1 MNYLDYGI
9 WAREFIGLGDK
20 CVSLWVSRKQKI
32 NLLVSFFMFWYI
44 QNTKTRDSKD
54 MAAKSS
60 TKEDLPKIKK
70 EFLPLVQNLF
80 QLSDPEKIYDYDYE
94 YKNYPLDDKC
104 GAFSVNNKGELTGL
118 ILKPT
123 GEPNLNW
130 GLIFKCKFLKVL
142 HLEGFNIE
150 YVPDEVFTITGLIC
164 LKLINL
170 QLKELPENISNLNL
184 LNRLDISNNQI
195 CELPNNISNLINLK
209 RLVLRNNKFTF
220 FPEVIFNFFNLEGLI
235 LSNNSIELIPSGI
248 ACLKK
253 LTLLDISFN
262 RLSALPTEIFE
273 LKTFAILAAN
283 DNSINTLPKEIGK
296 SEKLEFLK
304 LSNNKIKKLPD
315 NLLKLEKLFIF
326 DIEDNLLPIP
336 DLSFHLLN
344 PKEKVQTLLA
354 IQNSKSSPLKQAK
367 VLVVGDERVGKTSII
382 NRMLGNQHNENQTS
396 TQGIDISSL
405 DFNEYKAH
413 IWDFAGQELTHQT
426 HQFFLTERS
435 LYIYVIDAQKE
446 DNQARDLHWFN
457 TIKSYSENS
466 PIIVVVNHCDQNLN
480 YQFDLQRYQNT
491 YQVVDVIYTSAC
503 NLNSLSEDVKHKI
516 GDSIVK
522 LNQSI
527 SRQLPK
533 LPGIERQIPESWHI
547 VKSAM
552 ETFKETHNVIEKNIY
567 EDECE
572 KAGVL
577 GSPLQ
582 TALLKILNSIGTV
595 IAYPN
600 DFRLKLTQIL
610 KPEWVTNAVYKI
622 VRSPA
627 KNPGLY
633 TEEAISEILKDGYS
647 HAQQQWLIDLLIK
660 FELGF
665 RLSSSSDLLIPM
677 RLPSVMPEFD
687 KTRYKQ
693 GLNIRFNYHRVGLLK
708 SNVLPQLIVRMHPYV
723 DENTTKYW
731 RHGLFLAHG
740 ECQGV
745 IISDEPNQCIDV
757 YLSTRNEDARS
768 LLQWLRSNLK
778 KIEHSQIQA
787 SENDALPFKEE
798 ITIYDNNYITPI
810 GYVNY
815 EKVERAHKKGKK
827 TIEVEVQYPE
837 TGKVDDIDIGVAQLL
852 GLYKA
857 PELSYS
863 IKGLTDVIV
872 NILLR
877 LTDFRSKIV
886 NEKEDDINDRLRES
900 LTSSGYSVKDQ
911 SRGGFSGS
919 GVGVGE
925 RDLVMMNQ
933 FGQQAT
939 LIEAMCLNSVV
950 KKTINTHYD
959 KLINNYNTQGN
970 SFDFLITYA
979 KVKNIDSFWD
989 KYQRNFN
996 NITDT
1001 TSVHTDKAV
1010 LKVGH
1015 NWVEIDGS
1023 TESRII
1029 IHIVINFGIKP

>member
-1 MNYLDYGI
+1 M
-9 WAREFIGLGDK
+9 
-20 CVSLWVSRKQKI
+20 
-32 NLLVSFFMFWYI
+32 
-44 QNTKTRDSKD
+44 T
-54 MAAKSS
+54 AKSS
-60 TKEDLPKIKK
+60 TKESLPKIKK
-70 EFLPLVQNLF
+70 DFLPLVQNLF
-80 QLSDPEKIYDYDYE
+80 QLSDSEKAYNHEFTNFPI
-94 YKNYPLDDKC
+94 DDKG

-118 ILKPT
+118 ILKT
-123 GEPNLNW
+123 TEKPNLDW
-130 GLIFKCKFLKVL
+130 DLILKCKFLEVL
-142 HLEGFNIE
+142 HLEGFKLE
-150 YVPDEVFTITGLIC
+150 HVPDEVFAITGLTN

-170 QLKELPENISNLNL
+170 QLKEISGNICNLGL
-184 LNRLDISNNQI
+184 LKNLDISHNQI
-195 CELPNNISNLINLK
+195 CELPNNISALINLK
-209 RLVLRNNKFTF
+209 SLVLKNNKFTF
-220 FPEVIFNFFNLEGLI
+220 FPEEIFKFFNLES
-235 LSNNSIELIPSGI
+235 LSLGDNSIELIPSDI

-253 LTLLDISFN
+253 LKILDISFN
-262 RLSALPTEIFE
+262 RISVLPTKIFK
-273 LKTFAILAAN
+273 LKKLFILAAN
-283 DNSINTLPKEIGK
+283 DNNINCIPEAIGY
-296 SEKLEFLK
+296 SDKLEFLK
-304 LSNNKIKKLPD
+304 LSSNKIKKLPD
-315 NLLKLEKLFIF
+315 SLLKLEKLFIF
-326 DIEDNLLPIP
+326 EIEDNLLPIP
-336 DLSFHLLN
+336 DLSFHELN
-344 PKEKVQTLLA
+344 PKEKIQTLLT

-382 NRMLGNQHNENQTS
+382 NRMLGNPHNENQTS

-435 LYIYVIDAQKE
+435 LYLYVIDAQKE

-466 PIIVVVNHCDQNLN
+466 PIIVVVNHFDQNLN

-491 YQVVDVIYTSAC
+491 FQVVDVIYTSAC
-503 NLNSLSEDVKHKI
+503 NLNSLSEDVKFKI
-516 GDSIVK
+516 GDSIDK

-567 EDECE
+567 ENECQ

-647 HAQQQWLIDLLIK
+647 HPQQQWLIDLLIK

-665 RLSSSSDLLIPM
+665 RVSNFDLLIPM

-687 KTRYKQ
+687 KSRYQQ

-740 ECQGV
+740 GCQGV

-757 YLSTRNEDARS
+757 YLSTRDEDARA
-768 LLQWLRSNLK
+768 LLQWLRSNLQ

-787 SENDALPFKEE
+787 NESEALPYKEE
-798 ITIYDNNYITPI
+798 ITIYDENYITPI

-815 EKVERAHKKGKK
+815 EKVERAQKKGKK

-837 TGKVDDIDIGVAQLL
+837 TGKVDDIDIEVAPLL

-857 PELSYS
+857 PELSYN
-863 IKGLTDVIV
+863 IKGLTDVIIS
-872 NILLR
+872 ILLR
-877 LTDFRSKIV
+877 LTDFRSKII
-886 NEKEDDINDRLRES
+886 NENEDDINDRLRES
-900 LTSSGYSVKDQ
+900 LISSGYSINDQ

-959 KLINNYNTQGN
+959 KLVNNYNTQGN

-979 KVKNIDSFWD
+979 KVKNTNSFWN
-989 KYQRNFN
+989 KYQQNFN
-996 NITDT
+996 NIRDY
-1001 TSVHTDKAV
+1001 SSMHTDKSV

-1015 NWVEIDGS
+1015 SYIEMDES
-1023 TESRII
+1023 TEGRRIV
-1029 IHIVINFGIKP
+1029 HIVINFGVKP

>member
-1 MNYLDYGI
+1 MN
-9 WAREFIGLGDK
+9 
-20 CVSLWVSRKQKI
+20 
-32 NLLVSFFMFWYI
+32 
-44 QNTKTRDSKD
+44 
-54 MAAKSS
+54 AKSS
-60 TKEDLPKIKK
+60 TKENLPKIK
-70 EFLPLVQNLF
+70 EDFLPLVQNLL
-80 QLSDPEKIYDYDYE
+80 QLSDSEKAYNYNYE
-94 YKNYPLDDKC
+94 FTNFPIDDKG

-118 ILKPT
+118 ILKT
-123 GEPNLNW
+123 TEKPNLDW
-130 GLIFKCKFLKVL
+130 DLILKCKFLEVL
-142 HLEGFNIE
+142 HLEGFKLE
-150 YVPDEVFTITGLIC
+150 HVPDEVFAITGLTN

-170 QLKELPENISNLNL
+170 QLKEISGNICNLGLLEN
-184 LNRLDISNNQI
+184 LDISHNQI
-195 CELPNNISNLINLK
+195 CELPNNTSDLINLK
-209 RLVLRNNKFTF
+209 SLLLQNNKFTF
-220 FPEVIFNFFNLEGLI
+220 FPEVIFKFFNLES
-235 LSNNSIELIPSGI
+235 LSLGNNSIELIPSDIG
-248 ACLKK
+248 CLKK
-253 LTLLDISFN
+253 LNILDISFN
-262 RLSALPTEIFE
+262 RISALPTEILE
-273 LKTFAILAAN
+273 LKSLAILAAN
-283 DNSINTLPKEIGK
+283 DNSINAIPEAIGY
-296 SEKLEFLK
+296 SEELEFLK
-304 LSNNKIKKLPD
+304 LSSNRIKKLPD
-315 NLLKLEKLFIF
+315 SLLKLEKLFIF
-326 DIEDNLLPIP
+326 DIQDNLLPIP
-336 DLSFHLLN
+336 DLSFHELN
-344 PKEKVQTLLA
+344 PKEKILTLLA

-382 NRMLGNQHNENQTS
+382 NRLLGNPHNENQTS

-435 LYIYVIDAQKE
+435 LYLYVIDAQKE

-466 PIIVVVNHCDQNLN
+466 PIIVVVNHFDQNLN

-491 YQVVDVIYTSAC
+491 FQVVDVIYTSAC

-516 GDSIVK
+516 GDSIDK

-567 EDECE
+567 ENECQ

-633 TEEAISEILKDGYS
+633 TEEAISEILKDDYS
-647 HAQQQWLIDLLIK
+647 HPQQQWLIDLLIK

-665 RLSSSSDLLIPM
+665 RVSNFDLLIPM

-687 KTRYKQ
+687 KSRYQQ

-740 ECQGV
+740 GCQGV

-757 YLSTRNEDARS
+757 YLSTRDEDARA
-768 LLQWLRSNLK
+768 LLQWLRSNLQ

-787 SENDALPFKEE
+787 NESEALPYKEE
-798 ITIYDNNYITPI
+798 ITIYDENYITPI

-815 EKVERAHKKGKK
+815 EKVERAQKKGKK
-827 TIEVEVQYPE
+827 TIEVEVQYSE
-837 TGKVDDIDIGVAQLL
+837 TGKVDDIDIEVAPLL

-857 PELSYS
+857 PELSYN

-877 LTDFRSKIV
+877 LTDFRSKII

-900 LTSSGYSVKDQ
+900 LISSGYSVKDQ

-919 GVGVGE
+919 AVGVGE

-950 KKTINTHYD
+950 KETINTHYD

-979 KVKNIDSFWD
+979 KVKNTNSFWD
-989 KYQRNFN
+989 KYQQNFK
-996 NITDT
+996 NIRDY
-1001 TSVHTDKAV
+1001 SSMHTDKSV
-1010 LKVGH
+1010 LKVGRSYI
-1015 NWVEIDGS
+1015 EMDES
-1023 TESRII
+1023 TEGRRIV
-1029 IHIVINFGIKP
+1029 HIVINFGVKP

>member
-1 MNYLDYGI
+1 M
-9 WAREFIGLGDK
+9 
-20 CVSLWVSRKQKI
+20 
-32 NLLVSFFMFWYI
+32 
-44 QNTKTRDSKD
+44 T
-54 MAAKSS
+54 AKSS
-60 TKEDLPKIKK
+60 TRKSLPKSKK

-80 QLSDPEKIYDYDYE
+80 QLSDSEKAYNHEFTNFPI
-94 YKNYPLDDKC
+94 DDKG

-118 ILKPT
+118 ILKT
-123 GEPNLNW
+123 TEKPNLDW
-130 GLIFKCKFLKVL
+130 DLISKCKFLEVL
-142 HLEGFNIE
+142 HLEGFKLE
-150 YVPDEVFTITGLIC
+150 HVPDEVFAITGLTN

-170 QLKELPENISNLNL
+170 QLKEIPENICNLTL
-184 LNRLDISNNQI
+184 LESLDVSNNEI
-195 CELPNNISNLINLK
+195 FELPKTTLNLINLK
-209 RLVLRNNKFTF
+209 RVTLDDNKFTL
-220 FPEVIFNFFNLEGLI
+220 FPEVIFNFFNLRGLS
-235 LSNNSIELIPSGI
+235 LCNNSIELIPSGI

-273 LKTFAILAAN
+273 LKRLVILAAN
-283 DNSINTLPKEIGK
+283 NNSINAIPEAIGY
-296 SEKLEFLK
+296 SDELEFLNFS
-304 LSNNKIKKLPD
+304 SNRIKKVPD
-315 NLLKLEKLFIF
+315 SLLKLERLFMF
-326 DIEDNLLPIP
+326 DIEDNLVSIP
-336 DLSFHLLN
+336 DLSFHKLE
-344 PKEKVQTLLA
+344 PSEKIQTLLA
-354 IQNSKSSPLKQAK
+354 IQSSKSSQLKQAK

-382 NRMLGNQHNENQTS
+382 NRMLGNPHNENQTS

-435 LYIYVIDAQKE
+435 LYLYVIDAQKE

-503 NLNSLSEDVKHKI
+503 NLNSLSDDVKHKI
-516 GDSIVK
+516 GDSIDK
-522 LNQSI
+522 LNKSI

-552 ETFKETHNVIEKNIY
+552 ETFKETQNVIEKNIY

-595 IAYPN
+595 IAYPD

-647 HAQQQWLIDLLIK
+647 HPQQQWLIDLLIK

-665 RLSSSSDLLIPM
+665 RVSNFDLLIPM

-687 KTRYKQ
+687 KSRYQQ

-740 ECQGV
+740 GCQGV

-757 YLSTRNEDARS
+757 YLSTRDEDARA
-768 LLQWLRSNLK
+768 LLQWLRSNLQ

-787 SENDALPFKEE
+787 NESEALPYKEE
-798 ITIYDNNYITPI
+798 ITIYDENYISPI

-815 EKVERAHKKGKK
+815 EKVERAQKKGKK

-837 TGKVDDIDIGVAQLL
+837 TGKVDDIDIEVAPLL

-857 PELSYS
+857 PELSYN

-877 LTDFRSKIV
+877 LTDFRSKII
-886 NEKEDDINDRLRES
+886 NEEEDDINDRLRES
-900 LTSSGYSVKDQ
+900 LISSGYSVKDQ

-919 GVGVGE
+919 AMGVGE

-979 KVKNIDSFWD
+979 KVKNTNSFWD
-989 KYQRNFN
+989 KYQQNFN
-996 NITDT
+996 NIRDF
-1001 TSVHTDKAV
+1001 SSMHTDKSV

-1015 NWVEIDGS
+1015 SYIEMNGS
-1023 TESRII
+1023 TEGRKIV
-1029 IHIVINFGIKP
+1029 HIVINFGVKP

>member
-1 MNYLDYGI
+1 MTDEL
-9 WAREFIGLGDK
+9 
-20 CVSLWVSRKQKI
+20 
-32 NLLVSFFMFWYI
+32 
-44 QNTKTRDSKD
+44 NTKDN
-54 MAAKSS
+54 
-60 TKEDLPKIKK
+60 LPKIKK
-70 EFLPLVQNLF
+70 VFLPLVQSLF
-80 QLSDPEKIYDYDYE
+80 QLSDSAKAYDYDYT
-94 YKNYPLDDKC
+94 NFPIDDKG

-118 ILKPT
+118 ILKST
-123 GEPNLNW
+123 EEPNLDW
-130 GLIFKCKFLKVL
+130 DLILKCKYLKVL
-142 HLEGFNIE
+142 HLEGFNLKD
-150 YVPDEVFTITGLIC
+150 VPDKVFSITGLTI
-164 LKLINL
+164 LRLINL
-170 QLKELPENISNLNL
+170 QLKEISENICNLGL
-184 LNRLDISNNQI
+184 LEHLDISNNQI
-195 CELPNNISNLINLK
+195 CELPKNISNLINLK
-209 RLVLRNNKFTF
+209 SLMLEKNKFSI
-220 FPEVIFNFFNLEGLI
+220 FPKIIFNLINLEHLDLNTNCIEVI
-235 LSNNSIELIPSGI
+235 PPDI
-248 ACLKK
+248 AVLKK
-253 LTLLDISFN
+253 ITVLDISFN
-262 RLSALPTEIFE
+262 RLSALPTEILE
-273 LKTFAILAAN
+273 LKSLAILAAN
-283 DNSINTLPKEIGK
+283 DNSINAIPEVIGY
-296 SEKLEFLK
+296 SEGLEFLK
-304 LSNNKIKKLPD
+304 LSSNRIKKLPD
-315 NLLKLEKLFIF
+315 SLLKLESLFMF

-336 DLSFHLLN
+336 DLSFHELT
-344 PKEKVQTLLA
+344 PKEKIQTLLA

-382 NRMLGNQHNENQTS
+382 NRLLGNQHNENQTS

-435 LYIYVIDAQKE
+435 LYLYVIDVQKE

-491 YQVVDVIYTSAC
+491 FQVVDVIYTSAC
-503 NLNSLSEDVKHKI
+503 NLNSLSEDVKFKI
-516 GDSIVK
+516 GDSIDK

-567 EDECE
+567 ENECQ

-633 TEEAISEILKDGYS
+633 TEEAISEILKEGYS
-647 HAQQQWLIDLLIK
+647 HPQQQWLIDLLIK

-665 RLSSSSDLLIPM
+665 RLSSSFDLLIPM

-708 SNVLPQLIVRMHPYV
+708 SNVLPQLIVRMHSYV

-757 YLSTRNEDARS
+757 YLSTRDEDARA

-787 SENDALPFKEE
+787 NENNALPYKEE
-798 ITIYDNNYITPI
+798 ITIYGNNFITPI
-810 GYVNY
+810 GYVAY

-827 TIEVEVQYPE
+827 TIEVEVNYPE
-837 TGKVDDIDIGVAQLL
+837 TGEVDDIDVEVAQLL
-852 GLYKA
+852 GLYKT

-863 IKGLTDVIV
+863 IQSLSHVIINV
-872 NILLR
+872 LLR
-877 LTDFRSKIV
+877 LTDFRSKIM

-900 LTSSGYSVKDQ
+900 LTSSGYSIKDQ

-950 KKTINTHYD
+950 KKTIKTHYD

-970 SFDFLITYA
+970 PFDFLITYA
-979 KVKNIDSFWD
+979 KVNNFDSFWD
-989 KYQRNFN
+989 KYQKSFDGFRDL
-996 NITDT
+996 TRMY
-1001 TSVHTDKAV
+1001 TDKSV

-1015 NWVEIDGS
+1015 NYVEIDGS
-1023 TESRII
+1023 TEGRII
-1029 IHIVINFGIKP
+1029 VHIVINFGVKP

>member
-1 MNYLDYGI
+1 MPN
-9 WAREFIGLGDK
+9 K
-20 CVSLWVSRKQKI
+20 S
-32 NLLVSFFMFWYI
+32 N
-44 QNTKTRDSKD
+44 SK
-54 MAAKSS
+54 
-60 TKEDLPKIKK
+60 ENLPKIKNDL
-70 EFLPLVQNLF
+70 LPLVRGF
-80 QLSDPEKIYDYDYE
+80 MQLSDSDSAKAFDYE
-94 YKNYPLDDKC
+94 HRRFLNDKD
-104 GAFSVNNKGELTGL
+104 GAFSVNNKGELTSL
-118 ILKPT
+118 IIKPV
-123 GEPNLNW
+123 EESNVDWNL
-130 GLIFKCKFLKVL
+130 LLECKYLQVL
-142 HLEGFNIE
+142 HLESFNLGH
-150 YVPDEVFTITGLIC
+150 VPEEVLTITELTT

-170 QLKELPENISNLNL
+170 QIKEIPENICNLTSL
-184 LNRLDISNNQI
+184 EYLDVSNNEI
-195 CELPNNISNLINLK
+195 FELPKNTSNLINLK
-209 RLVLRNNKFTF
+209 SLTLNNNKFTL
-220 FPEVIFNFFNLEGLI
+220 FPEVIFNFFNLRFLS

-248 ACLKK
+248 ASLKK
-253 LTLLDISFN
+253 LSLLDISVN
-262 RLSALPTEIFE
+262 HLSVLPTEIFE
-273 LKTFAILAAN
+273 LKKLSILAAN
-283 DNSINTLPKEIGK
+283 SNSINAIPKAIEC
-296 SEKLEFLK
+296 SEELEFLNFS
-304 LSNNKIKKLPD
+304 SNRIKKIPD
-315 NLLKLEKLFIF
+315 NLLKLKRLFMF

-336 DLSFHLLN
+336 DISFHELE
-344 PKEKVQTLLA
+344 PSEKIQTLLA

-435 LYIYVIDAQKE
+435 LYLYVIDAQKE

-491 YQVVDVIYTSAC
+491 FQVVDVIYTSAC

-516 GDSIVK
+516 GDSINK
-522 LNQSI
+522 LNKSI

-552 ETFKETHNVIEKNIY
+552 ETFKETHNVIEKNVY
-567 EDECE
+567 EDECQ

-627 KNPGLY
+627 ENPGLY
-633 TEEAISEILKDGYS
+633 TEEAISEILKEGYS
-647 HAQQQWLIDLLIK
+647 HPQQQWLIDLLIK

-677 RLPSVMPEFD
+677 RLPSIMPEFD
-687 KTRYKQ
+687 KTRYQK

-708 SNVLPQLIVRMHPYV
+708 SNVLPQLIVRMHAYV

-768 LLQWLRSNLK
+768 LLQWLRSNLQ

-787 SENDALPFKEE
+787 NENNALPYKEE
-798 ITIYDNNYITPI
+798 ITIYDNNFITPI
-810 GYVNY
+810 GYVAY
-815 EKVERAHKKGKK
+815 EKVERAHKRGKK
-827 TIEVEVQYPE
+827 TIEVEVNYPE
-837 TGKVDDIDIGVAQLL
+837 TGEVDDIDVEVAQLL
-852 GLYKA
+852 GLYKT
-857 PELSYS
+857 PELSY
-863 IKGLTDVIV
+863 
-872 NILLR
+872 NIQSLSRIIINVLLR
-877 LTDFRSKIV
+877 LTDFRSKII

-900 LTSSGYSVKDQ
+900 LISSGYSIKDQ

-950 KKTINTHYD
+950 KKTIKTHFD

-970 SFDFLITYA
+970 PFDFLITYA
-979 KVKNIDSFWD
+979 KVSNLESFWE
-989 KYQRNFN
+989 KYQKNFDGFREL
-996 NITDT
+996 TRMY
-1001 TSVHTDKAV
+1001 TDKSV
-1010 LKVGH
+1010 VKVGH
-1015 NWVEIDGS
+1015 TFLEGDRN
-1023 TESRII
+1023 TEHRTIV
-1029 IHIVINFGIKP
+1029 HIVVNFGVEP

>member
-1 MNYLDYGI
+1 
-9 WAREFIGLGDK
+9 
-20 CVSLWVSRKQKI
+20 
-32 NLLVSFFMFWYI
+32 
-44 QNTKTRDSKD
+44 

-60 TKEDLPKIKK
+60 TKENLPKFKDDL
-70 EFLPLVQNLF
+70 LPLVKDLF
-80 QLSDPEKIYDYDYE
+80 QLSDSARTYNYE
-94 YKNYPLDDKC
+94 YRRFLSNDKG

-123 GEPNLNW
+123 AEPNVDW
-130 GLIFKCKFLKVL
+130 DLILKCKYLKVL
-142 HLEGFNIE
+142 HLEGFNFE
-150 YVPDEVFTITGLIC
+150 YLPEEVLAITGLTN

-170 QLKELPENISNLNL
+170 KIKKIPENICNLYL
-184 LNRLDISNNQI
+184 LESLDISNNEI
-195 CELPNNISNLINLK
+195 CELPKNISNLINLK
-209 RLVLRNNKFTF
+209 SLTLEKNKFSI
-220 FPEVIFNFFNLEGLI
+220 FPKIIFNLINLEHLDLNTNCIEVI
-235 LSNNSIELIPSGI
+235 PPDI
-248 ACLKK
+248 ALLKK
-253 LTLLDISFN
+253 ITVLDISFN
-262 RLSALPTEIFE
+262 RLSALSTEILE
-273 LKTFAILAAN
+273 LKSLAILAAN
-283 DNSINTLPKEIGK
+283 DNSINAIPEAIGY
-296 SEKLEFLK
+296 SEELEFLK
-304 LSNNKIKKLPD
+304 LSSNRIKKLPD
-315 NLLKLEKLFIF
+315 SLLKLEKLFIF
-326 DIEDNLLPIP
+326 DIQDNLLPIP
-336 DLSFHLLN
+336 DLSFHELN
-344 PKEKVQTLLA
+344 PKEKIQTLLA

-382 NRMLGNQHNENQTS
+382 NRLLGNQHNENQTS

-435 LYIYVIDAQKE
+435 LYLYVIDAQKE

-503 NLNSLSEDVKHKI
+503 NLNSLSDDVKHKI
-516 GDSIVK
+516 GDSIDK
-522 LNQSI
+522 LNKSI

-552 ETFKETHNVIEKNIY
+552 ETFKETQNVIEKNIY

-595 IAYPN
+595 IAYPD

-627 KNPGLY
+627 KSPGLY

-647 HAQQQWLIDLLIK
+647 HPQQQWLIDLLIK

-665 RLSSSSDLLIPM
+665 RVSNFDLLIPM

-687 KTRYKQ
+687 KSRYQQ

-708 SNVLPQLIVRMHPYV
+708 SNVLPQLIVRMHSYV
-723 DENTTKYW
+723 DESTTKYW
-731 RHGLFLAHG
+731 RHGLFLGHG
-740 ECQGV
+740 GCQGV

-757 YLSTRNEDARS
+757 YLSTRDEDARA
-768 LLQWLRSNLK
+768 LLQWLRSNLQ

-787 SENDALPFKEE
+787 NESEALPYKEE
-798 ITIYDNNYITPI
+798 ITIYDENYINPI

-837 TGKVDDIDIGVAQLL
+837 TGKVDDIDIEVAPLL

-857 PELSYS
+857 PELSYN

-872 NILLR
+872 SILLR
-877 LTDFRSKIV
+877 LTDFRSKII

-900 LTSSGYSVKDQ
+900 LISSGYSINDQ

-939 LIEAMCLNSVV
+939 LIEAMCLKSVV
-950 KKTINTHYD
+950 KKTVNTHYD

-979 KVKNIDSFWD
+979 KVKNIDSFWN
-989 KYQRNFN
+989 KYQQNFN
-996 NITDT
+996 NIRDF
-1001 TSVHTDKAV
+1001 SSMHTDKSV

-1015 NWVEIDGS
+1015 SYIEMNGS
-1023 TESRII
+1023 TEGRKIV
-1029 IHIVINFGIKP
+1029 HIVINFGVKP

>member
-1 MNYLDYGI
+1 M
-9 WAREFIGLGDK
+9 
-20 CVSLWVSRKQKI
+20 
-32 NLLVSFFMFWYI
+32 
-44 QNTKTRDSKD
+44 T
-54 MAAKSS
+54 AKSS
-60 TKEDLPKIKK
+60 TKENLPKIKK
-70 EFLPLVQNLF
+70 DFLPLVQNLF
-80 QLSDPEKIYDYDYE
+80 QLSDSEKAYNHEFTNFPI
-94 YKNYPLDDKC
+94 DDKG

-118 ILKPT
+118 ILKT
-123 GEPNLNW
+123 TEKPNLDW
-130 GLIFKCKFLKVL
+130 DLILKCKFLEVL
-142 HLEGFNIE
+142 HLEGFKLE
-150 YVPDEVFTITGLIC
+150 HVPDEVFAITGLTN

-170 QLKELPENISNLNL
+170 QLKEISGNICNLGL
-184 LNRLDISNNQI
+184 LKNLDISYNQI
-195 CELPNNISNLINLK
+195 CELPNNISDLINLK
-209 RLVLRNNKFTF
+209 SLVLKNNKFTF
-220 FPEVIFNFFNLEGLI
+220 FPEEIFKFFNLES
-235 LSNNSIELIPSGI
+235 LSLGDNSIELIPSDI

-253 LTLLDISFN
+253 LKILDISFN
-262 RLSALPTEIFE
+262 RISVLPTKIFK
-273 LKTFAILAAN
+273 LKKLFILAVN
-283 DNSINTLPKEIGK
+283 DNNINCIPEAIGY
-296 SEKLEFLK
+296 SDKLEFLK
-304 LSNNKIKKLPD
+304 LSSNKIKKLPD
-315 NLLKLEKLFIF
+315 SLLKLEKLFIF
-326 DIEDNLLPIP
+326 EIEDNLLPIP
-336 DLSFHLLN
+336 DLSFHELN
-344 PKEKVQTLLA
+344 PKEKIQTLLT

-382 NRMLGNQHNENQTS
+382 NRMLGNPHNENQTS

-491 YQVVDVIYTSAC
+491 FQVVDVIYTSAC

-516 GDSIVK
+516 GDSIDK

-567 EDECE
+567 ENECQ

-647 HAQQQWLIDLLIK
+647 HPQQQWLIDLLIK

-665 RLSSSSDLLIPM
+665 RVSNFDLLIPM

-687 KTRYKQ
+687 KSRYQQ

-740 ECQGV
+740 GCQGV

-757 YLSTRNEDARS
+757 YLSTRDEDARA
-768 LLQWLRSNLK
+768 LLQWLRSNLQ

-787 SENDALPFKEE
+787 NESEALPYKEE
-798 ITIYDNNYITPI
+798 ITIYDENYITPI

-815 EKVERAHKKGKK
+815 EKVERAQKKGKK

-837 TGKVDDIDIGVAQLL
+837 TGKVDDIDIEVAPLL

-857 PELSYS
+857 PELSYN
-863 IKGLTDVIV
+863 IKGLTDVIIS
-872 NILLR
+872 ILLR
-877 LTDFRSKIV
+877 LTDFRSKII
-886 NEKEDDINDRLRES
+886 NENEDDINDRLRES
-900 LTSSGYSVKDQ
+900 LISSGYSINDQ

-919 GVGVGE
+919 SVGVGE

-979 KVKNIDSFWD
+979 KVKNTNSFWD
-989 KYQRNFN
+989 KYQQNFN
-996 NITDT
+996 NIRDY
-1001 TSVHTDKAV
+1001 SSMHTDKSV

-1015 NWVEIDGS
+1015 SYIEMDES
-1023 TESRII
+1023 TEGRRIV
-1029 IHIVINFGIKP
+1029 HIVINFGVKP

>member
-1 MNYLDYGI
+1 M
-9 WAREFIGLGDK
+9 
-20 CVSLWVSRKQKI
+20 
-32 NLLVSFFMFWYI
+32 
-44 QNTKTRDSKD
+44 KTRDSRD
-54 MAAKSS
+54 MPNKSN
-60 TKEDLPKIKK
+60 TKEDLPKIKNDL
-70 EFLPLVQNLF
+70 LPLVRDLL
-80 QLSDPEKIYDYDYE
+80 QLSDSVKVFDYGHHRSP
-94 YKNYPLDDKC
+94 NDKG
-104 GAFSVNNKGELTGL
+104 GAFSVNDKGELTSLVLKPIEESNVDWKL
-118 ILKPT
+118 ILK
-123 GEPNLNW
+123 
-130 GLIFKCKFLKVL
+130 CKYLQAL
-142 HLEGFNIE
+142 HLEGFNLGH
-150 YVPDEVFTITGLIC
+150 VPEEVLTITELTN
-164 LKLINL
+164 LRLINL
-170 QLKELPENISNLNL
+170 QIKEIPENICNLTSL
-184 LNRLDISNNQI
+184 ESLDVSNNEI
-195 CELPNNISNLINLK
+195 FELPNLINLK
-209 RLVLRNNKFTF
+209 NLKGLTLGKNKFSI
-220 FPEVIFNFFNLEGLI
+220 FPKVIFNLVNLRQLN
-235 LSNNSIELIPSGI
+235 LNTNCIELIPSDI
-248 ACLKK
+248 AYLKN
-253 LTLLDISFN
+253 LTVLDVSFN
-262 RLSALPTEIFE
+262 HLSALPTEVFE
-273 LKTFAILAAN
+273 LKKLIILEAN
-283 DNSINTLPKEIGK
+283 HNSINFIPEVTK
-296 SEKLEFLK
+296 SNAMLEFLNF
-304 LSNNKIKKLPD
+304 SNNRIEKLPD
-315 NLLKLEKLFIF
+315 SLLKLESLFMF
-326 DIEDNLLPIP
+326 DIEDNSLPIP
-336 DLSFHLLN
+336 DLSFHDLE
-344 PKEKVQTLLA
+344 PSEKIQTLLA

-491 YQVVDVIYTSAC
+491 FQVVDVIYTSAC

-516 GDSIVK
+516 GDSIDK

-527 SRQLPK
+527 SRQIPK

-567 EDECE
+567 ENECQ

-633 TEEAISEILKDGYS
+633 TEEAISEILKEGYS
-647 HAQQQWLIDLLIK
+647 HPQQQWLIDLLIK

-687 KTRYKQ
+687 KMRYKQ

-708 SNVLPQLIVRMHPYV
+708 SNVLPQLIVRMHSYV

-757 YLSTRNEDARS
+757 YLSTRDEDARA

-787 SENDALPFKEE
+787 NENNALPYKEE
-798 ITIYDNNYITPI
+798 ITIYGNNFITPI
-810 GYVNY
+810 GYVAY

-827 TIEVEVQYPE
+827 TIEVEVNYPE
-837 TGKVDDIDIGVAQLL
+837 TGEVDDIDVEVAQLL
-852 GLYKA
+852 GLYKT

-863 IKGLTDVIV
+863 IQSLSHVIINV
-872 NILLR
+872 LLR
-877 LTDFRSKIV
+877 LTDFRSKIM

-900 LTSSGYSVKDQ
+900 LISSGYSIKDQ

-950 KKTINTHYD
+950 KKTIKTHYD

-970 SFDFLITYA
+970 PFDFLITYA
-979 KVKNIDSFWD
+979 KVNNFDSFWD
-989 KYQRNFN
+989 KYQKNFDGFRDL
-996 NITDT
+996 TRMY
-1001 TSVHTDKAV
+1001 TDKSV

-1015 NWVEIDGS
+1015 NYVDMDGS
-1023 TESRII
+1023 TEGRII
-1029 IHIVINFGIKP
+1029 VHIVINFGVKP